1 VSENVHT
8 IKARAVPYFQ
18 RHGTVPPE
26 PNFGEE
32 PARYQRRMLSLA
44 QSMLGRGHVWAEQN
58 LSRQP
63 DRALDTIQHSIFYDR
78 AEPQAGELVEY
89 HEACPRTGRV
99 VTRFE
104 GDQEVTWAPFKQ
116 QPRRARFTPGVG
128 RGADSPVGR
137 ESGAAAAMRTLGM
150 R

>member
-1 VSENVHT
+1 MSSVFA

-26 PNFGEE
+26 PNFGED

-44 QSMLGRGHVWAEQN
+44 QSVSAPGHVWAGQN
-58 LSRQP
+58 LAKQS
-63 DRALDTIQHSIFYDR
+63 DAALNAIERSLFHDR
-78 AEPQAGELVEY
+78 AEFKPGELVEY
-89 HEACPRTGRV
+89 NAACSRTGRV
-99 VTRFE
+99 ITRFE
-104 GDQEVTWAPFKQ
+104 GDQEVCWGPFKQ

>member
-8 IKARAVPYFQ
+8 IKARAAAYFQ

-26 PNFGEE
+26 PNFAET
-32 PARYQRRMLSLA
+32 PAQYQRRILSLA
-44 QSMLGRGHVWAEQN
+44 QSVSAPDHVWAQQN
-58 LSRQP
+58 LAKQP
-63 DRALDTIQHSIFYDR
+63 DAALNAIERSMFRDLEAR
-78 AEPQAGELVEY
+78 PGVLVEY
-89 HEACPRTGRV
+89 HEPCVRTGRV
-99 VTRFE
+99 ITRFV
-104 GDQEVTWAPFKQ
+104 GDQEVCWGVFKQ